1 MIPTTSAEIYHIAI
15 PDFSPENFQTYVHWL
30 YKKTLDFTVRRSDN
44 RTMTNRRFADLYCLG
59 QWLVDTEFRDSII
72 LEWVKDRNV
81 FFPSRSIVHRIYRGT
96 REGSPAR
103 RLVVDW
109 WCACADGDLEGWV
122 GSFTEVMGQAFVDD
136 LVPALL
142 RNRVPLSGAD
152 PWPTERENYL
162 LVRRNQGRV
171 EGRDGG
177 GDEQNE
183 RGNKSS

>member
-1 MIPTTSAEIYHIAI
+1 M
-15 PDFSPENFQTYVHWL
+15 
-30 YKKTLDFTVRRSDN
+30 
-44 RTMTNRRFADLYCLG
+44 
-59 QWLVDTEFRDSII
+59 
-72 LEWVKDRNV
+72 
-81 FFPSRSIVHRIYRGT
+81 
-96 REGSPAR
+96 
-103 RLVVDW
+103 
-109 WCACADGDLEGWV
+109 